1 MPQVDARRTWSAERG
16 ATCHRRALLSRL
28 PPSSTSAD
36 QPYDFVCLYL
46 EAKFYHTFIAA
57 VAPHNFITFLLVCSQ
72 KRLLLFVVVFVDVA
86 VVVAVVVSSSR
97 TLGHFD

>member
-1 MPQVDARRTWSAERG
+1 MPPASIA
-16 ATCHRRALLSRL
+16 
-28 PPSSTSAD
+28 
-36 QPYDFVCLYL
+36 QPF
-46 EAKFYHTFIAA
+46 ATFINIGGSTIRLCLFVLGSKILSHFA